1 MNVASKGSIRPLN
14 GMNVGSL
21 HTNSF
26 YYDKAN
32 KTWIFLPSLPQ
43 IPLMAIKNIVIIAT
57 SVDDTVTVNKNESIS
72 FHFFEERNRAIISNN
87 KGKLFQL

>member
-1 MNVASKGSIRPLN
+1 MNVASKGSIRLLN

-57 SVDDTVTVNKNESIS
+57 SVDDTVTVIRMNQYRFIFLKSLIEPS
-72 FHFFEERNRAIISNN
+72 
-87 KGKLFQL
+87 

>member
-1 MNVASKGSIRPLN
+1 MNVASKGSIRLLN

-43 IPLMAIKNIVIIAT
+43 ILLMAIKNIVIIAT

-72 FHFFEERNRAIISNN
+72 FHFFEELNRAIISNN